1 MAPAD
6 VSFRAGGADPIGARG
21 DRRDRRGFLAGREA
35 RRRAR
40 ARHRRSGEPRLLWLA
55 FRDASFD
62 AVWRAARAAD
72 LWLVALAVV
81 AVGAVY
87 AFQAVRWRIIAA
99 SARPGALR
107 FAEMVVGAVACNN
120 VLPGRLGELF
130 RARWL
135 GVAAP
140 MPSGRALA
148 TVGLD
153 RGCDALALF
162 AFLIVSLPFA
172 ASASWVTRI
181 VVGSAFLLVVLVAA
195 LIAARG
201 YSRRRERDR
210 RERGR
215 MRRIMR
221 DVVDT
226 LAEPF
231 GRRRAARA
239 LGLSVLAWGA
249 FAAAVWLVAR
259 SIGIEL
265 DAIDCVFVTA
275 VLNLGVAIPSSP
287 GFVGTYQWLA
297 VAALGV
303 LDVAREQALAFSLL
317 LHASWYV
324 PTTIVGGILVLFR
337 LDWGLRDRR

>member
-1 MAPAD
+1 VGVPATLL
-6 VSFRAGGADPIGARG
+6 F
-21 DRRDRRGFLAGREA
+21 
-35 RRRAR
+35 
-40 ARHRRSGEPRLLWLA
+40 LWLA
-55 FRDASFD
+55 FRDASLD
-62 AVWRAARAAD
+62 AVLDAARAAD
-72 LWLVALAVV
+72 PWLVAAAVV
-81 AVGAVY
+81 CLGALY
-87 AFQAVRWRIIAA
+87 ASQAVRWHRIAA
-99 SARPGALR
+99 VERPGELG

-135 GVAAP
+135 AVAAP

-153 RGCDALALF
+153 RGCDVVALF
-162 AFLIVSLPFA
+162 AFLIVALPFA
-172 ASASWVTRI
+172 ASAAWVTRI
-181 VVGSAFLLVVLVAA
+181 VVGAALLVAVLVA
-195 LIAARG
+195 LLFAARG
-201 YSRRRERDR
+201 YARLRHRAR
-210 RERGR
+210 RERGGV
-215 MRRIMR
+215 RRIAR
-221 DVVDT
+221 DIVDA

-231 GRRRAARA
+231 DRRRLVSA

-265 DAIDCVFVTA
+265 DPLECMFVTG

-303 LDVAREQALAFSLL
+303 LDVAREDALAFSIL
-317 LHASWYV
+317 LHGAWYL
-324 PTTIVGGILVLFR
+324 PTTVVGGLVVLFR
-337 LDWGLRDRR
+337 LDWGIRRRG